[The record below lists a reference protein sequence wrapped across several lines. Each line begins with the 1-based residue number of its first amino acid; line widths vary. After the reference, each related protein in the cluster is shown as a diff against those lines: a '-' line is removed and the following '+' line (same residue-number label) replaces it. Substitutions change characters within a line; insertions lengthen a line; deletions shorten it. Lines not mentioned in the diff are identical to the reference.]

1 MCDGKLYRS
10 SNAKGWTNIQDQFG
24 YSVFGRYQNDW
35 RVRNVPCT
43 SNRDSELTRGFR
55 AALMRQTG
63 LNYSQ
68 IDNYINDQ
76 VRKGNQVLVEGNS
89 VKVYN
94 GKTTVKVSGFS
105 NDILT
110 VPATTPVPVK
120 TKKTRPR
127 AWPFI
132 SLCFVVK
139 ESPW

>member
-1 MCDGKLYRS
+1 
-10 SNAKGWTNIQDQFG
+10 
-24 YSVFGRYQNDW
+24 
-35 RVRNVPCT
+35 
-43 SNRDSELTRGFR
+43 
-55 AALMRQTG
+55 MRQTG